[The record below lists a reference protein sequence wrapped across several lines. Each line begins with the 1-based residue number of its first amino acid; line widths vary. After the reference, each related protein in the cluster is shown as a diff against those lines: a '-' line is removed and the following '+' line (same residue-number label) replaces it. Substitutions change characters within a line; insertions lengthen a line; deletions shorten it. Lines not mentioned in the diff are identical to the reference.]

1 MMTIRLLTNSLATM
15 PVTLLI
21 MLLVLINSCIAML
34 DPGFFLRCLL
44 HPVTIWRQH
53 QFYRW
58 ATADLVHND
67 VVHLL
72 INEVLLF
79 FIGGTLEKYLG
90 TAVGAGSLRYLIIYL
105 SSMLAGAVMATII
118 NRNDFDYSAT
128 GASGS
133 IVGCMFSYMLLQPEE
148 IGFYVPWIGGINNLF
163 SALILI
169 AGLIVYQLRSKNPV
183 LSQEVH
189 FFGAVGGIT
198 ATLVQFPQLIL

>member
-1 MMTIRLLTNSLATM
+1 MMTIRLVTTALATM

-21 MLLVLINSCIAML
+21 MLLVLINSCIALM
-34 DPGFFLRCLL
+34 DPGFFVKCLL

-58 ATADLVHND
+58 FTADLVHND

-72 INEVLLF
+72 INEFLLF
-79 FIGGTLEKYLG
+79 FVGGTLEKYLG
-90 TAVGAGSLRYLIIYL
+90 TAVGTGSLRYLLIYL
-105 SSMLAGAVMATII
+105 SSMLAGAVMATVI
-118 NRNDFDYSAT
+118 NRNDFEYSAA

-133 IVGCMFSYMLLQPEE
+133 IVGCMFSYMLLQPNE
-148 IGFYVPWIGGINNLF
+148 IGFFLPGIGGVNNLF
-163 SALILI
+163 TALILI

-189 FFGAVGGIT
+189 FFGALGGIA
-198 ATLVQFPQLIL
+198 ATLALFPKLIS